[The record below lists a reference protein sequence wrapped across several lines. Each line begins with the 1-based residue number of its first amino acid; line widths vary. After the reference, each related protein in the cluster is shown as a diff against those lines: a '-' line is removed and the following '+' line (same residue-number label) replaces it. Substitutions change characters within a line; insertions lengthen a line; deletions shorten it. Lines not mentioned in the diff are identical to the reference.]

1 VSNETFKEYVRSG
14 AFNSSLSERQIKVLL
29 SMRGYGPKDERLNMA
44 PYQALARRGLIF
56 WDDSGVKETEAGIVV
71 SNLLVLA
78 GYGSYNYLE
87 DLKESDK

>member
-1 VSNETFKEYVRSG
+1 
-14 AFNSSLSERQIKVLL
+14 
-29 SMRGYGPKDERLNMA
+29 MA